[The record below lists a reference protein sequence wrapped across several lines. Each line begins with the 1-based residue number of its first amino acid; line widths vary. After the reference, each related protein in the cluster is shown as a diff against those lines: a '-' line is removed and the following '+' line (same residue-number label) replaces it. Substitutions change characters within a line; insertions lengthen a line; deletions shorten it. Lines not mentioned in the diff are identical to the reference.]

1 MNIHTHIHTL
11 CSPWDIRECLFPQ
24 CVLARIPFPKYAT
37 KWIDV
42 RKLFASFY
50 QMKSG
55 NLAKML
61 EYLGMAFEGR
71 QHCGLHDTRNIKR
84 VLVQIIKDGCVLKY
98 NRFMPED
105 ALSHFAKR

>member
-1 MNIHTHIHTL
+1 M
-11 CSPWDIRECLFPQ
+11 
-24 CVLARIPFPKYAT
+24 LAQVPFPKYAT
-37 KWIDV
+37 KWIDA

-61 EYLGMAFEGR
+61 EYLGMRFEGR
-71 QHCGLHDTRNIKR
+71 EHCGLHDTRNIQR
-84 VLVQIIKDGCVLKY
+84 VLVQMIKDGCVLKY

-105 ALSHFAKR
+105 ALSDFARR